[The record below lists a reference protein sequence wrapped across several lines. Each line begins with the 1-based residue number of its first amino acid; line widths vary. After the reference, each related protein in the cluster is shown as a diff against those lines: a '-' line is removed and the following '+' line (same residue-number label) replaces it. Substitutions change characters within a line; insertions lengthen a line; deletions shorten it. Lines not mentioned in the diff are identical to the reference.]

1 MFQFPSFSTH
11 AYLFSMRWH
20 TLHVPGFPIRTS
32 PVQCLLAAPRGFSQL
47 ATSFLNSWRQ
57 GIRHVPLLPRP
68 LLLKSASQVSS
79 GPLLPSSARRC
90 EKRPSGGAAFAGY
103 DDRAASNGFFHPGI
117 LSRLNYCYAF
127 PLLSCQG
134 ARLKSSSARRKP
146 SLIVAG
152 EIR

>member
-1 MFQFPSFSTH
+1 
-11 AYLFSMRWH
+11 
-20 TLHVPGFPIRTS
+20 
-32 PVQCLLAAPRGFSQL
+32 
-47 ATSFLNSWRQ
+47 
-57 GIRHVPLLPRP
+57 

-134 ARLKSSSARRKP
+134 ATSKSSSTKAETFLNCRRGNPLGFLGDPRLVSAGLPGESEGFLGRQTYLRRKP